1 MNGMVGINV
10 EIERNWTWVSGKTYP
25 VKEELKAQGFYWSTK
40 RRAWYNRRIVDVKIN
55 NNGNGHKDTFVK
67 EKTTAKNTT
76 VMVKAKV
83 KEQELSEHDK
93 ALMEGNYKIEGKLP
107 SEEKEVEPEA
117 TDKESLTVQ
126 KEEVKEYQSIGQ
138 IDSTILK
145 EVAGFLSNIE
155 PSIYPL
161 HVNRQGW
168 NIDFIDLGNTIAG
181 NVEITKEAWF
191 GYWDTNDM
199 ELTFDP
205 NRVKNMFSTMKKG
218 DMDAEIG
225 FDEYNMIA
233 NWGTLTWTHKL
244 RDVEQIVKPPHV
256 KDFDYPV
263 KLTIGKLTIS
273 DIKKKL
279 KEVKKELEKY
289 DNWAGVILKYKE
301 EPILPPSLKDQFG
314 IYTYRFSW
322 DNEGKK
328 YIPTL
333 KPIIELSSVMFDLD
347 TDKREPTIGI
357 YTFDNFE
364 KLLKGIKSDV
374 TLSFGDSIPLKA
386 EFEIRQGVKVV
397 AWQASDSVQ
406 DEEKQKL
413 MSCNIGTDEKVDEIA
428 RTEDTRVFIPNAK
441 GKTVIPKK
449 EISLTDLVAKI
460 VEYSEDV
467 LAQVEPIGLLNS
479 LNLVERTKR
488 ISYNAEGKILKQELI
503 SEKDPD
509 IQKISEIVSKSNE
522 LHEIENKAYKEWRKH
537 TEERA

>member
-1 MNGMVGINV
+1 M
-10 EIERNWTWVSGKTYP
+10 
-25 VKEELKAQGFYWSTK
+25 
-40 RRAWYNRRIVDVKIN
+40 
-55 NNGNGHKDTFVK
+55 
-67 EKTTAKNTT
+67 
-76 VMVKAKV
+76 
-83 KEQELSEHDK
+83 EQKLQKHEK
-93 ALMEGNYKIEGKLP
+93 ALMNGDYKIEGKP
-107 SEEKEVEPEA
+107 SEEKEEEV

-126 KEEVKEYQSIGQ
+126 KEEVKGYQSIGQ

-161 HVNRQGW
+161 HINRQGW
-168 NIDFIDLGNTIAG
+168 NIDFVDLSNTIAG

-244 RDVEQIVKPPHV
+244 CDVDTAVKPPHV

-279 KEVKKELEKY
+279 KEVKKELERY
-289 DNWAGVILKYKE
+289 DSWAGVVLKYNKDAS
-301 EPILPPSLKDQFG
+301 LPPSLQDSFQ
-314 IYTYRFSW
+314 IYAYRFSW
-322 DNEGKK
+322 SKESTSP
-328 YIPTL
+328 IPTL

-357 YTFDNFE
+357 YTIDNFE

-397 AWQASDSVQ
+397 AWQALDSLQ
-406 DEEKQKL
+406 GEDKEKL
-413 MSCNIGTDEKVDEIA
+413 LNTNIDQQEKVEEIA
-428 RTEDTRVFIPNAK
+428 RTEGTRVFIPNAK

-460 VEYSEDV
+460 VELNEDV
-467 LAQVEPIGLLNS
+467 LAQVEPEGLLNS

-488 ISYNAEGKILKQELI
+488 ISYNAEGKILTEEII

-509 IQKISEIVSKSNE
+509 IQKISEIVNKSNE
-522 LHEIENKAYKEWRKH
+522 LHKEENKAHKEWRDSVHKKAEKI
-537 TEERA
+537 TEEDENQPYYHAIDKAEQDKESTELKQQWQAVISEKRMEEMYSE